1 MEKEDS
7 NEFNKNEE
15 YLYEYYYFA
24 PELYTDE
31 KNCLIPSKE
40 SGAYSEFK
48 SFIKS
53 NKIPEYARE
62 YKREYQFIRGLNKK
76 FEYFI
81 KKMDDLNNGLFETN
95 STNSIKY
102 YMKRFLRGQEDGK
115 FKDISNFIFPDN
127 ILNNINFI
135 NQQYGYYKL
144 RYDAF
149 CDDSDDDSNSLS
161 DIVGDYDSDSDS
173 DEYNDDSDNGGDSEY
188 LVDGKPYPGF
198 IEFYDIFKKIFNQIK
213 NESCYSDDDDESDNE
228 EYYNIILPDSD
239 DDSDSDDF

>member
-7 NEFNKNEE
+7 HEFNKNEE

-24 PELYTDE
+24 PEVYIDE
-31 KNCLIPSKE
+31 NNCLIPNKI

-53 NKIPEYARE
+53 NKIREYARE
-62 YKREYQFIRGLNKK
+62 YKREYQFIKGLNNEFK
-76 FEYFI
+76 YFI
-81 KKMDDLNNGLFETN
+81 KKLDDLNKGLFETN
-95 STNSIKY
+95 STNRIKY
-102 YMKRFLRGQEDGK
+102 YMKRFLRGQENGK

-135 NQQYGYYKL
+135 NQQFGYYKL

-149 CDDSDDDSNSLS
+149 CDDSDDDDSNSFS

-213 NESCYSDDDDESDNE
+213 NDDC
-228 EYYNIILPDSD
+228 DSD
-239 DDSDSDDF
+239 DCESDSDYDF